1 MEEGK
6 TLNQQER
13 FQLALLQHSLYYS
26 GLEWNPQYLTRYAC
40 IHSFSHDK
48 KIYAE
53 REIKMT
59 HIEKK
64 VCYSVCSINA
74 LW

>member
-40 IHSFSHDK
+40 TYGISHDK
-48 KIYAE
+48 KKIMLK
-53 REIKMT
+53 EIKMT

-64 VCYSVCSINA
+64 VC
-74 LW
+74 